1 MLHKKDYNEE
11 TANNFL
17 AQSDYYGLVTYLTQF
32 KMDNPVEQSEWDA
45 HVRSIRTKGTIY
57 NNMLKNSDDKDAI
70 IFTSGLKQGYVNTET
85 KYGQQYSKALQ
96 AIGSTNDEN
105 ATGLKV
111 RFQDDETYSNFLLNL
126 GLSEK
131 ELEGKNLTLGQEN
144 GIRTLSFDKSNT
156 FIPTILQSL
165 YNIKPSRMAF
175 IGHYL
180 GPAAMTVNPNG
191 VPTYNNSNANYI
203 NDDIYGFDVIGLN
216 AEEKEIKNSN
226 IPIRKLNRI
235 NNIVQRANDKY
246 NQVSDGVNKD
256 PVQNELITSD
266 FRGARHQKL
275 IGFLNNKQIDRN
287 TFNDYEKRLDEFY
300 KSEIANAGFTKYNV
314 YLEGKLNNFEE
325 ITDPE
330 EKQKLEEQVRQSIL
344 NNNNVRYQ
352 AAMSGNMFGTLIT
365 IPAKPDNKSKELP
378 EQGNLKNLNTDAQY
392 RIFIPGLFDDDAEK
406 SFDRDT
412 QTRAIK
418 QHYLLKINDGTQYLS
433 DGSSITNITENGGI
447 LKDIKTGKDIPLT
460 TSEILKYLDREYLL
474 EDAISHYGREYNEI
488 KNRKLGVIG
497 EGANAIILG
506 NTKTIDDLGT
516 EIAYKCKEMC
526 KELVPDEKSN
536 EYVDELF
543 KMYMNILNAIG
554 YEGTP
559 KITLIQN
566 NNNQ

>member
-191 VPTYNNSNANYI
+191 VPTYNNSNANYM
-203 NDDIYGFDVIGLN
+203 V
-216 AEEKEIKNSN
+216 
-226 IPIRKLNRI
+226 
-235 NNIVQRANDKY
+235 
-246 NQVSDGVNKD
+246 
-256 PVQNELITSD
+256 
-266 FRGARHQKL
+266 
-275 IGFLNNKQIDRN
+275 
-287 TFNDYEKRLDEFY
+287 
-300 KSEIANAGFTKYNV
+300 
-314 YLEGKLNNFEE
+314 
-325 ITDPE
+325 
-330 EKQKLEEQVRQSIL
+330 
-344 NNNNVRYQ
+344 
-352 AAMSGNMFGTLIT
+352 
-365 IPAKPDNKSKELP
+365 
-378 EQGNLKNLNTDAQY
+378 
-392 RIFIPGLFDDDAEK
+392 
-406 SFDRDT
+406 
-412 QTRAIK
+412 
-418 QHYLLKINDGTQYLS
+418 LKIESNTHCT
-433 DGSSITNITENGGI
+433 IR
-447 LKDIKTGKDIPLT
+447 
-460 TSEILKYLDREYLL
+460 EIQLAD
-474 EDAISHYGREYNEI
+474 
-488 KNRKLGVIG
+488 
-497 EGANAIILG
+497 
-506 NTKTIDDLGT
+506 
-516 EIAYKCKEMC
+516 
-526 KELVPDEKSN
+526 
-536 EYVDELF
+536 
-543 KMYMNILNAIG
+543 
-554 YEGTP
+554 
-559 KITLIQN
+559 
-566 NNNQ
+566 

>member
-1 MLHKKDYNEE
+1 MLHKKDYDEE

-32 KMDNPVEQSEWDA
+32 EMDNPVEQSEWNA
-45 HVRSIRTKGTIY
+45 HVCSIRTKGTIY

-70 IFTSGLKQGYVNTET
+70 IFTSGLQQGYVNEET
-85 KYGQQYSKALQ
+85 KYGQQYTKALQ
-96 AIGSTNDEN
+96 SIGSTNDEN

-131 ELEGKNLTLGQEN
+131 ELEDKNLTLGQEN
-144 GIRTLSFDKSNT
+144 GIRTLSVDKSNT

-165 YNIKPSRMAF
+165 YNIKPSR
-175 IGHYL
+175 IL
-180 GPAAMTVNPNG
+180 KTVNDLGQIMSQSSKSTQMPVMYSEFNE
-191 VPTYNNSNANYI
+191 NNI
-203 NDDIYGFDVIGLN
+203 FGFDVIGLN

-226 IPIRKLNRI
+226 IPIHKLNRI
-235 NNIVQRANDKY
+235 NNIVQRAKDKY
-246 NQVSDGVNKD
+246 NQVSDGINKD
-256 PVQNELITSD
+256 PIQNELITSD
-266 FRGARHQKL
+266 FKGARHQKL

-287 TFNDYEKRLDEFY
+287 TFNDYEKRIDEFY

-344 NNNNVRYQ
+344 NNKNVTYQ

-365 IPAKPDNKSKELP
+365 IPAIPDNKSKELP
-378 EQGNLKNLNTDAQY
+378 EQGNLKNLNTNAQY
-392 RIFIPGLFDDDAEK
+392 RVFIPGLFDDDAEK

-433 DGSSITNITENGGI
+433 DGSSITNITEDGGI

-488 KNRKLGVIG
+488 KDRKLGVIG
-497 EGANAIILG
+497 EGPNTIILG

-516 EIAYKCKEMC
+516 EIAYQCKEMC

-536 EYVDELF
+536 EYVNEVF